1 MIRIPKN
8 DIEKSEAF
16 KIPYFDGV
24 DIALFIQAQQKDDFN
39 SMRMSSF
46 SKRRIWSFEKFKAY
60 IEHNNGKVFLDN
72 TPTEQ
77 LYVISAC
84 NLKELENIIYGGH
97 IPIFCQD
104 YDFKNDVYVRNM
116 NPQI

>member
-1 MIRIPKN
+1 MARKTPINP
-8 DIEKSEAF
+8 
-16 KIPYFDGV
+16 GV
-24 DIALFIQAQQKDDFN
+24 DEPKVDALNFKTFKNYWDISFN
-39 SMRMSSF
+39 RASYS
-46 SKRRIWSFEKFKAY
+46 
-60 IEHNNGKVFLDN
+60 GDVD
-72 TPTEQ
+72 
-77 LYVISAC
+77 